1 MPGRHVKRKHPAR
14 KHDPPLTGLDR
25 QHLDR
30 GLIDRRAVR
39 REDHVLAVRQH
50 LGPPVAELALRR
62 VDLADLAR
70 VSAALAYHPQ
80 PCVVRERVH
89 ELPVTAPAASGPVAR
104 SEVYGWA
111 AFDGNFPKLPLARV
125 REPTTVGRQERPAV

>member
-30 GLIDRRAVR
+30 GLIHRRAVS

-50 LGPPVAELALRR
+50 RGPPVAELALRR
-62 VDLADLAR
+62 VELADLAR
-70 VSAALAYHPQ
+70 VSSALAYYLQ
-80 PCVVRERVH
+80 RCVVRERVLA
-89 ELPVTAPAASGPVAR
+89 LPGTALVS
-104 SEVYGWA
+104 YG
-111 AFDGNFPKLPLARV
+111 PLARS
-125 REPTTVGRQERPAV
+125 